1 LPCAFHKR
9 EHTMRIFEGAAM
21 LAALVGAQALAF
33 GTLLI
38 H

>member
-1 LPCAFHKR
+1 LPCAFTKGK
-9 EHTMRIFEGAAM
+9 TMRYLEGAAM